1 MSVIYTTAF
10 NLFNAQ
16 TDEQQE
22 TLYYLLE
29 EQIED
34 ALKEKQDNILTLA
47 LEEAEK
53 NQKGSIWQ
61 HIQKTITKKVD
72 VHYYQHNNIDH
83 VSQLILIPFLAMFG
97 QKNITLP
104 ALKTMEHWWQ
114 NALIHHKLIPKDS
127 TLNFSPMLLGRKS
140 ATKLTRSEWYNLH
153 ITTCN
158 TLDKR
163 EQRAIFD
170 APFNIQLE
178 PETSQLSF
186 FVAIVSQPAF
196 NAKPIALINPEEHIY
211 DSILLALDDITNIY
225 LDQIDQ
231 STWLFM
237 PLGSVTEVIANS
249 YDTFQN
255 VLVGNLIKNYAQ
267 DPKMEFAIVP
277 TDNNN
282 VFALMAWHPA
292 KNTVFDA
299 VIMYQYTKDY
309 NELIDYVMNILDQSG
324 VNKVY
329 LGDENIEELEF
340 EHLQKIDFD
349 KYLRVNGANVIQTQ

>member
-1 MSVIYTTAF
+1 MSIIYTTAF

-16 TDEQQE
+16 DDEQQE
-22 TLYYLLE
+22 KLYYLLE
-29 EQIED
+29 EQIEE
-34 ALKEKQDNILTLA
+34 ALKEKNDDLLTLA
-47 LEEAEK
+47 LHEAEK

-72 VHYYQHNNIDH
+72 VHYYQHNGVEH
-83 VSQLILIPFLAMFG
+83 VSQLILIPFLAVFG

-104 ALKTMEHWWQ
+104 ALKTMENWWQ
-114 NALIHHKLIPKDS
+114 NTLLHNNLIPQHS
-127 TLNFSPMLLGRKS
+127 ILNFAPMLLGRKS

-153 ITTCN
+153 VTTCN

-170 APFNIQLE
+170 APFSIQLE

-196 NAKPIALINPEEHIY
+196 NSKPIALINPEENSY

-225 LDQIDQ
+225 LDYIEE

-237 PLGSVTEVIANS
+237 PLGSVTEVISNS

-255 VLVGNLIKNYAQ
+255 VLIGNIIKNYAI
-267 DPKMEFAIVP
+267 DPNIEFVIVP

-282 VFALMAWHPA
+282 IFALMAWHRT

-309 NELIDYVMNILDQSG
+309 NEIIDYVMNMLDQNG

-329 LGDENIEELEF
+329 LGDVDIPEIEF
-340 EHLQKIDFD
+340 EHLQKINFD
-349 KYLRVNGANVIQTQ
+349 KYLRVNGANTIQTQ